1 MKLKMYLENIFIDQ
15 YEIDFMQQET
25 VEERQKYLEK
35 NARMLYDKHYKNI
48 QLVNKEPIFFVE
60 VPSKMNKHTLNDMKR
75 NDMLILG

>member
-60 VPSKMNKHTLNDMKR
+60 VPSKMNNHTLNDMKR